1 MIHPLMSS
9 LPPLHLSFL
18 LFFLS
23 FRTYKTALSI
33 LSLSLVSQQ
42 FCPLPLGARLLA
54 GFTQH
59 YTTTSIIV
67 LLPSRAS
74 ERERERERERGG
86 GGGGGQIIMCD
97 YFLQRMEGEQAAGDL
112 ADIVLRAGGAAAAA
126 VAGGGIPST
135 EWQLPPAEE
144 EEEEPGFFP
153 LPPSSS
159 DGSGMSG
166 ADAFGDPFAGLP
178 DPFGGDYPSSSG
190 GAAAAADFFDA
201 VVAKAGFVDV
211 GVLGG
216 GGGGGCDG
224 GGVDGGGGGSSLLG
238 MSKPI
243 LPRAAMQ
250 LPSVSPRAIRPYPVM
265 AGDTVKLG
273 APMAG
278 GPCAFDGAAA
288 AGLHMSSSPRGAVGG
303 IKRRK
308 NQARKVVC
316 IPAPAA
322 AGGRTSGEVVPSD
335 LWAWRKY
342 GQKPIKGSP
351 YPRGYY
357 RCSSSKGCSARK
369 QVERSRTDPNML
381 VITYTSE
388 HNHPWPTQ
396 RNALAGSTRSHHAKN
411 SSSNSSSSGAS
422 SASKNNSSHSGYH
435 HQKPLVKAEPNDQSA
450 AAAAATTAATV
461 PVKEEAAMVGTSS
474 EALAKTTQK
483 SMEDA
488 AAAASATA
496 AAVEHSDLMQ
506 QMFSQSYR
514 PMIPEAAAGGHHD
527 DFFADLAELESDPMS
542 LIFSK
547 EYMATN
553 YKPAGD
559 PAGKEMNAV
568 DKGLDPAY
576 MLDWSS
582 TTVVTRAGGSS
593 FMQGEGGL

>member
-1 MIHPLMSS
+1 
-9 LPPLHLSFL
+9 
-18 LFFLS
+18 
-23 FRTYKTALSI
+23 
-33 LSLSLVSQQ
+33 
-42 FCPLPLGARLLA
+42 
-54 GFTQH
+54 
-59 YTTTSIIV
+59 
-67 LLPSRAS
+67 
-74 ERERERERERGG
+74 
-86 GGGGGQIIMCD
+86 MCD
-97 YFLQRMEGEQAAGDL
+97 YFLQRMEGEQAGDL
-112 ADIVLRAGGAAAAA
+112 ADIVRAGGAAAA
-126 VAGGGIPST
+126 GGGGGSGSCGVPSTAST

-144 EEEEPGFFP
+144 TGLFP
-153 LPPSSS
+153 LPPPSSS

-178 DPFGGDYPSSSG
+178 DPFVGDYPSFSSG
-190 GAAAAADFFDA
+190 VADFFDA
-201 VVAKAGFVDV
+201 VVTGAVAKAGFVDV
-211 GVLGG
+211 GVV
-216 GGGGGCDG
+216 GGGCDGGGG
-224 GGVDGGGGGSSLLG
+224 GGVDGGGGLLG
-238 MSKPI
+238 MRKPI
-243 LPRAAMQ
+243 LPRGMHQ
-250 LPSVSPRAIRPYPVM
+250 MPSVSPRAIRPYPVM
-265 AGDTVKLG
+265 AGDKVKLG

-278 GPCAFDGAAA
+278 GPCAFDAAA
-288 AGLHMSSSPRGAVGG
+288 AGLHMSSSPRAGGG

-411 SSSNSSSSGAS
+411 SSCSSSSSASNKNNSSSS
-422 SASKNNSSHSGYH
+422 Y
-435 HQKPLVKAEPNDQSA
+435 HQKPSVKAEPNDQA
-450 AAAAATTAATV
+450 TAAAAATTTTTMETTGAAGNSTAPSTV
-461 PVKEEAAMVGTSS
+461 PVKEETMVGSS
-474 EALAKTTQK
+474 ETLVKQK

-488 AAAASATA
+488 ASAA

-506 QMFSQSYR
+506 QMFYQSYR
-514 PMIPEAAAGGHHD
+514 PMIPEAGGHHD

-547 EYMATN
+547 EYMAT
-553 YKPAGD
+553 KPGGD
-559 PAGKEMNAV
+559 PDKEMNV
-568 DKGLDPAY
+568 IGKDLDPAY
-576 MLDWSS
+576 MLDWS
-582 TTVVTRAGGSS
+582 TTVVTTADGSS